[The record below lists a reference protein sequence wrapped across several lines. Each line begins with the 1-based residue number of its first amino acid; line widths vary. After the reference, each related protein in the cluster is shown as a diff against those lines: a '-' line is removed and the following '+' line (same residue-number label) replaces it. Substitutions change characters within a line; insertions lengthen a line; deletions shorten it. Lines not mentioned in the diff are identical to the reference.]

1 MSLFTRDDCCLKT
14 PDLSRPN
21 DHSPQQL
28 RFLPLPIDTSSDRQL
43 IKIISLLYSWIERY
57 CANGR
62 VMHNMI
68 LIKCECNH
76 IFKDSLCSL
85 LLIVIKEICF
95 ISSNPVPAAK
105 NQIKDL
111 NRELLVKF
119 CFVF

>member
-1 MSLFTRDDCCLKT
+1 MPLFTRDDCCLKT
-14 PDLSRPN
+14 PDLSQPN

-28 RFLPLPIDTSSDRQL
+28 RFLPLPIDTSSDR
-43 IKIISLLYSWIERY
+43 
-57 CANGR
+57 R

-95 ISSNPVPAAK
+95 MSANPVPAAK

-111 NRELLVKF
+111 NRKLLVKF